1 LNDLFKKLTDK
12 NFYMEDE
19 IFLFFRNEKEEIIK
33 IQISLFNINKNF
45 NVKWFLKLKEIIE
58 DDFIVYN
65 KNFSLINK
73 DIKSKEKI
81 EKEIY
86 HNYNILKKEIFDI
99 ENIYSDIILNKEI
112 LLNQNKIIML
122 KTLCLFRELEILK
135 KNENNLYFY
144 FSFFGLHHDEITND
158 RKIVYTNKL
167 ENGNVYLWNEE
178 SNKHLITGEFFF
190 YLGEDR
196 ECDDDIYFNVGK
208 ILSIDDETSDV
219 LDVCKEKLKKYKDF
233 YGIKLKNNYRIYNYK
248 TDDLLY
254 INKLYSV

>member
-1 LNDLFKKLTDK
+1 
-12 NFYMEDE
+12 MEDE

-45 NVKWFLKLKEIIE
+45 NIKWFLKLKEIIE

-81 EKEIY
+81 AEEIY
-86 HNYNILKKEIFDI
+86 HNYDILKKETHNIDL
-99 ENIYSDIILNKEI
+99 IYSDIILNKEM
-112 LLNQNKIIML
+112 LLNQNKMITL
-122 KTLCLFRELEILK
+122 KIFSLFRELEILN
-135 KNENNLYFY
+135 KNENDLYFY
-144 FSFFGLHHDEITND
+144 FSFFGLHHDEIIND

-178 SNKHLITGEFFF
+178 DNKRLITGEFFF
-190 YLGEDR
+190 YLGEDKK
-196 ECDDDIYFNVGK
+196 CDDDIYFNVGK
-208 ILSIDDETSDV
+208 ILSVDGETSNV
-219 LDVCKEKLKKYKDF
+219 LNICKEKLKNYKDF